1 MTTFVQIYLHRMQI
15 QYLKISKT
23 AGFEEIPSSCQK
35 LRKLDK
41 HTSVVETAIS
51 KYDLCLKYM

>member
-1 MTTFVQIYLHRMQI
+1 MQI